1 MYVLSDPE
9 PPDEKIGSGRLT
21 EPHLTSGLSTAPVHR
36 KLEAFFQIDVETQRR
51 IGTLIV
57 MFGMVEQGAE
67 FALLHLKGERLVPD
81 RIPSTDG
88 LTALERFREIRLCA
102 DRRADASV
110 KMLRL
115 IADIGT
121 DLTVVRHTVVHG
133 VPRGNANLDR
143 NGSWFGERRK
153 RQHARVGLTHALLD
167 TAADVADVLFKALSG
182 IPLAMDDEQMRSLGS
197 MHSDRLNDARRA
209 IAALRTETEAC

>member
-1 MYVLSDPE
+1 VYVLFEPE
-9 PPDEKIGSGRLT
+9 PPDETIGSGRLK
-21 EPHLTSGLSTAPVHR
+21 EPYLTSGLSTAPVHR
-36 KLEAFFQIDVETQRR
+36 KLEAFLQIDVETQRR
-51 IGTLIV
+51 IATLIV

-67 FALLHLKGERLVPD
+67 FALLHLKGEPLVPD

-110 KMLRL
+110 EMLRL

-121 DLTVVRHTVVHG
+121 DLTVVRHTVVYG

-143 NGSWFGERRK
+143 NGSWFGEGRK

-167 TAADVADVLFKALSG
+167 TAADVADVLFKALCG
-182 IPLAMDDEQMRSLGS
+182 FPLATDDERMRSLAS
-197 MHSDRLNDARRA
+197 MHSDGLDDARRA
-209 IAALRTETEAC
+209 MAVLRADTEAC